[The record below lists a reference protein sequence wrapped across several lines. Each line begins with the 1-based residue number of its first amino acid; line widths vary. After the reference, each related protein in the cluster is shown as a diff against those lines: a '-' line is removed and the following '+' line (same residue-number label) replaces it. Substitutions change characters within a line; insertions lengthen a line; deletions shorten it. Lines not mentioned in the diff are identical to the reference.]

1 MTTKH
6 LRSGS
11 VFFWSIM
18 LNSFGEKD
26 SALLNFGKL
35 FGTQIVF
42 LWFRLWFDRFRKIG
56 CLGFVMVFLNKAKS
70 YCRFPCIPTSW
81 SPTHLDHL
89 VDEASYGIIK
99 TLRVITL
106 LMEEILE
113 QLIGSL
119 LSIFIHLIPLFTG
132 FIYRYT
138 VHDFLKSM
146 VPHYGGII
154 ENHQAVPMN
163 PRSPTDCHPGF
174 LSLIWWPDAPM
185 ITSLMS

>member
-1 MTTKH
+1 MGP
-6 LRSGS
+6 R
-11 VFFWSIM
+11 
-18 LNSFGEKD
+18 
-26 SALLNFGKL
+26 L
-35 FGTQIVF
+35 FF

-56 CLGFVMVFLNKAKS
+56 CLGFVMVFLKKAKS

-81 SPTHLDHL
+81 SPTHVDHL

-99 TLRVITL
+99 TLRVIAL
-106 LMEEILE
+106 FMEEILE

-132 FIYRYT
+132 FIYRYI

-154 ENHQAVPMN
+154 KSHDKWFLLTPVVQRTVTWVFWASFDDLMPQW
-163 PRSPTDCHPGF
+163 SPV
-174 LSLIWWPDAPM
+174 WWADM
-185 ITSLMS
+185 IYIYIVGSIGIQLYIYIHT